1 MKRIMTLLLAAGMI
15 FSAQQGYSA
24 DIKVS
29 GSWDFSFE
37 FLDNVNIA
45 PTSDRNNNQDTF
57 GAKQRLRTQI
67 DIAASE
73 SLSGT
78 IYFEVGDTV
87 WGQQGG
93 ALGTDGV
100 TLEVKR
106 SYIDW
111 MMPYSDLQIRMGLQG
126 YALPGFVAGSPIL
139 DDDAAGITLSYTFD
153 DMISIT
159 AFWAR
164 PYDLNA
170 EFNNTTNAVTDNNQY
185 DEMDMFGLIVPINV
199 DGMKIVPWAMY
210 ANIGESL
217 YGGLGSDNNDTSG
230 YNSGSL
236 EAALAG
242 LAPVANTSGASYNL
256 DSTAS
261 AWWAGLSYELNMFD
275 PFCFKMDGIYGGVD
289 TGEDALDRSGWLLIA
304 SADYQMDMMTPGIFG
319 WYGSGDDSK
328 TSNGSEMMPYVSPD
342 FGPTSF
348 GMAYYAADISTS
360 SVISMSAAGT
370 WGLGLQL
377 ADLTFIEDLSHVLR
391 VTYYNGTN
399 NENAVKNSTLASDGP
414 AVSGFGIYLTKEDD
428 AIEVNFDTTYQI
440 YENLTMVAELGYI
453 DLNLDSNV
461 WGNSYDSYDNIWK
474 VSFNLKYAF

>member
-1 MKRIMTLLLAAGMI
+1 MKRIMTLLLAAGII
-15 FSAQQGYSA
+15 FSAQQAQAA
-24 DIKVS
+24 DIKVR

-37 FLDNVNIA
+37 FLDNVDVQKE
-45 PTSDRNNNQDTF
+45 SDRNNNQDTF

-87 WGQQGG
+87 WGQEDG

-100 TLEVKR
+100 ALEIKR

-111 MMPYSDLQIRMGLQG
+111 MMPYSNLQIRMGLQG

-153 DMISIT
+153 DMISLT

-170 EFNNTTNAVTDNNQY
+170 DFNDNTNAITDNDQY

-210 ANIGESL
+210 ASIGESL
-217 YGGLGSDNNDTSG
+217 YGAADESLTG
-230 YNSGSL
+230 YNSGSM

-242 LAPVANTSGASYNL
+242 LAPVANASTASYNL

-261 AWWAGLSYELNMFD
+261 AWWAGLSYELNLFD
-275 PFCFKMDGIYGGVD
+275 PFCFKIDGIYGGVD
-289 TGEDALDRSGWLLIA
+289 TGEDALDRSGWLVIA
-304 SADYQMDMMTPGIFG
+304 ALDYQMDMMTPGIFG
-319 WYGSGDDSK
+319 WYGSGDDSS

-348 GMAYYAADISTS
+348 GMAYYASDISTS
-360 SVISMSAAGT
+360 SVLSMSAAGT
-370 WGLGLQL
+370 WAIGLQL
-377 ADLTFIEDLSHVLR
+377 ADLTFIEDVSHILR
-391 VTYYNGTN
+391 VTYFNGTN
-399 NENAVKNSTLASDGP
+399 DKSAVKNSSLASDGP
-414 AVSGFGIYLTKEDD
+414 AVSGFGIYLTEEDN

-453 DLNLDSNV
+453 DLNLDSSV
-461 WGNSYDSYDNIWK
+461 WGSGYDSYDNMWK
-474 VSFNLKYAF
+474 VSFNLQYAF